1 MVSSNGYY
9 LQHWVE
15 SNGGRCLDS
24 ATELLETRQRV
35 GVFCQFQ
42 HFHGTYT
49 TCGDLTLNKQAYL
62 ESNTVVS
69 CINAMICLLSHQ
81 CEICPPCIQQ
91 LLHYSE
97 MGKFR
102 LPAIF
107 AKLNRC
113 YFCVVV
119 ALCVAFCVA
128 FLCLEFDSGCIKKKK
143 DFCLFW

>member
-1 MVSSNGYY
+1 MLLTALSGE
-9 LQHWVE
+9 QW
-15 SNGGRCLDS
+15 GGGALTRPQSCWKLD
-24 ATELLETRQRV
+24 R
-35 GVFCQFQ
+35 GFCHFQ
-42 HFHGTYT
+42 HFYGTYT

-69 CINAMICLLSHQ
+69 CINAMICLLTHQ
-81 CEICPPCIQQ
+81 CEICLLACIQQ

-97 MGKFR
+97 TGGFR

-119 ALCVAFCVA
+119 ALCCI
-128 FLCLEFDSGCIKKKK
+128 LCLEFDSGCI
-143 DFCLFW
+143 